1 MRVLVSDTSVLIGCL
16 STTQRE
22 QSICAKGWKPSETIP
37 DAGCQELK
45 SQNGSEL
52 TPAPD
57 RLPSLNASALP
68 DEGTGNLPLVL
79 HQRLRHH
86 GEDAGALHH
95 LSGIRRSAVVRVCVF
110 PGTGNRPGHC
120 AVAPEPGEVRPLAD
134 SRAVMAGARP
144 VRLTAGSGH
153 RPGMAPVDG
162 VLAWKLEIGPVTLY
176 RYLDADGGRR
186 KHGRWVLGD

>member
-22 QSICAKGWKPSETIP
+22 QAICAKGWKPSETIP

-57 RLPSLNASALP
+57 RLPSLNAFALP

-79 HQRLRHH
+79 LKRLRHH
-86 GEDAGALHH
+86 GEDAGALRR
-95 LSGIRRSAVVRVCVF
+95 LSGIRRSAIVRVGVF
-110 PGTGNRPGHC
+110 PGPGNRPAHSAVTLEPC
-120 AVAPEPGEVRPLAD
+120 AVGPLAD

-144 VRLTAGSGH
+144 VRLPAGSGL
-153 RPGMAPVDG
+153 RPGMAPGDG
-162 VLAWKLEIGPVTLY
+162 EPGQHREPAQRDEVGSRRVRQRDCGP
-176 RYLDADGGRR
+176 G
-186 KHGRWVLGD
+186 